1 MNDNSYEQ
9 EFIKN
14 VKRASGPSVGGA
26 NSGAT
31 SSSKLPLVVSILLA
45 IIVLVESVALIV
57 FAINY
62 AEVLDLYGE
71 DVAVEYDSSKDSP
84 EDLSENS
91 NFTFDNDYNVTAFN
105 LECVSEDD
113 AKYSFTKAGEYKKTD
128 KTSAVTDSGSYS
140 IVNSGAVI
148 LNSRSDAIGGEKK
161 IVYYDGYNIMD
172 GLNFYTCDEE

>member
-14 VKRASGPSVGGA
+14 VKRASVSPVGNGA
-26 NSGAT
+26 NG
-31 SSSKLPLVVSILLA
+31 SSKLPLVVSILLA
-45 IIVLVESVALIV
+45 VVVLLESVALIV

-62 AEVLDLYGE
+62 AEVLDLYGG
-71 DVAVEYDSSKDSP
+71 DVVAEYDSSKDSP

-91 NFTFDNDYNVTAFN
+91 NFTFDKDYNVIAFN
-105 LECVSEDD
+105 LECVAEDD
-113 AKYSFTKAGEYKKTD
+113 TKYSFTKAGEYKKTD

-140 IVNSGAVI
+140 IVNSGAVV
-148 LNSRSDAIGGEKK
+148 LNGGSDTANGEKK

-172 GLNFYTCDEE
+172 GLDFYTCDE